1 MEVSNS
7 KESMFQNPA
16 SATHAAKV
24 ITSVMVVPPSICKLH
39 IGVWNRTRIIQF
51 EIVSSNLEY
60 TLRKSRSRLVSAKAQ
75 VFSENEDMT
84 G

>member
-1 MEVSNS
+1 MDVSSS

-16 SATHAAKV
+16 PATHAAKV
-24 ITSVMVVPPSICKLH
+24 IISVIVVPPSICKLH
-39 IGVWNRTRIIQF
+39 IGAWNRTRIVQF
-51 EIVSSNLEY
+51 EIVSSYLEY

-75 VFSENEDMT
+75 VFSEIEDMT